1 MPQLP
6 REPFAS
12 TSVYGAEWSATATPL
27 RRRALPHVLSLL
39 SGHTLKHLLATL
51 AAAMFLAILGA
62 RLRPARPAAG
72 TTSGAP
78 RARRGQRQNGEER

>member
-51 AAAMFLAILGA
+51 AAAMFLAVLGA
-62 RLRPARPAAG
+62 RLRPARPVAG
-72 TTSGAP
+72 TRTGTV
-78 RARRGQRQNGEER
+78 RAQQQQGEGQ